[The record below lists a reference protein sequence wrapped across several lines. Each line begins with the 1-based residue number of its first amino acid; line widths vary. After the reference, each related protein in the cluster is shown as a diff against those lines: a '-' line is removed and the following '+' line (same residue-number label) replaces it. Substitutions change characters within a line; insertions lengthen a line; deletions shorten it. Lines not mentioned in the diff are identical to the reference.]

1 LSLTAEDQTMDLA
14 ASVECTAN
22 YNT

>member
-1 LSLTAEDQTMDLA
+1 LTAEDQTMDLA